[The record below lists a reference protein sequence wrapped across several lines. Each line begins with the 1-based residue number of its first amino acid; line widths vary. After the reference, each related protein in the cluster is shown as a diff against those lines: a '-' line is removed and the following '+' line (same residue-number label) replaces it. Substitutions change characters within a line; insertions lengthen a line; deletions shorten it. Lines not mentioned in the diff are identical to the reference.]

1 MGEFK
6 QYIMSL
12 IYQPSNS
19 FQQVEIQTYEQYA
32 EGSKIRAETVS
43 TFLAETLFSWFGDR
57 LEAPVAIAELRRE
70 IKVTDTNNN
79 LFIALLN
86 ILERHGYLTN
96 ENGFVRKA
104 AFDEEALKQ
113 RAQKLYRQGLAIYG
127 KGQWLEDAVKPSF
140 ELARACIP
148 KLPEL
153 LRGEL
158 SSVQLLFSAEN
169 YQRTTAIYAAN
180 LQEVYYCL
188 IAQQIIK
195 KCHEIWAEEPDRQ
208 VRIIEI
214 GAGSG
219 KGTVRMLEGLRAY
232 GNKVHFSFTD
242 IGNSFLRRAKK
253 TFKSFDCDLDFR
265 LLDISDDP
273 LKQGFEA
280 ESYDIAFATNVVHAT
295 PDLRV
300 TLDNMQQLLRRGGN
314 VYINEITED
323 MAANTVSFGTTPG
336 WWMPTDGL
344 RLPYCPAATTTT
356 FRRLLAELGFEEVE
370 VVGYP
375 GVPEPELAQAIIQGI
390 KK

>member
-1 MGEFK
+1 M
-6 QYIMSL
+6 
-12 IYQPSNS
+12 
-19 FQQVEIQTYEQYA
+19 EIQTYEQYA
-32 EGSKIRAETVS
+32 EGGRIRIASVS
-43 TFLAETLFSWFGDR
+43 SLLAEALFSWFGDR
-57 LEAPVAIAELRRE
+57 LETPVEIEQLRRE
-70 IKVTDTNNN
+70 LKVTDANNK

-86 ILERHGYLTN
+86 ILERNDYLSN
-96 ENGFVRKA
+96 NNGFVQKA
-104 AFDEEALKQ
+104 SFDEDALKQ
-113 RAQKLYRQGLAIYG
+113 RAEKLHRQGLATYG

-148 KLPEL
+148 QLPEL

-158 SSVQLLFSAEN
+158 TSVQLLFSAEN
-169 YQRTTAIYAAN
+169 YQRSTAIYEAH
-180 LQEVYYCL
+180 LQEVYYGL

-195 KCHEIWAEEPDRQ
+195 KCHEIWAKEPDRQ
-208 VRIIEI
+208 IRILEV

-219 KGTVRMLEGLRAY
+219 KGTIRMLEGLRAY

-253 TFKSFDCDLDFR
+253 TFKDFDCDLDFR

-273 LKQGFEA
+273 ATQGFEA
-280 ESYDIAFATNVVHAT
+280 ESFDIAFATNVVHAT

-300 TLDNMQQLLRRGGN
+300 TLNNMQKLLRRGGN

-323 MAANTVSFGTTPG
+323 MAANTVTYGTTPG
-336 WWMPTDGL
+336 WWLPADGL
-344 RLPYCPAATTTT
+344 RLPYCPVATTTT
-356 FRRLLAELGFEEVE
+356 FRSLLAELGFTEVE